1 MRFDRVLTVARK
13 DLDEFG
19 KNKYVLGTILLFP
32 LIVSIVLPV
41 IYVVPINQLG
51 AQRGDP
57 LDLGFNITYE
67 LGGVTLANTTFY
79 GARIDGSN
87 ITDCVL
93 NGCIVTNSLVA
104 RSIVTWSEVSNSS
117 VINSLLTSSNM
128 FYPRLNAGNTLIDSQ
143 IIGEDSELKQLQDV
157 MFNVLLLLLIMIP
170 VTIPTVTASYSFVG
184 EKVNRSLEPLLA
196 TPITDAELLLG
207 KAGSIFVLSMAATFA
222 AFAVATVT
230 VDVLTE
236 PALGYYP
243 LPTTYWIAGIGL
255 LAPGMCLLS
264 ILTNVLV
271 SSKVNDVR
279 VSQQVGSIVVLP
291 LLVFFIT
298 SLSGLMS
305 ADLRSLAV
313 FSAIIFAADLIVL
326 WLSLRI
332 FRREEILVRWK

>member
-19 KNKYVLGTILLFP
+19 KNRYVLGTILLFP
-32 LIVSIVLPV
+32 LMVSVILPV
-41 IYVVPINQLG
+41 IYVVPINELG

-57 LDLGFNITYE
+57 LDLEFDIVYE
-67 LGGVTLANTTFY
+67 LSGVTVANTTFY
-79 GARIDGSN
+79 SARIDGAN

-93 NGCIVTNSLVA
+93 NGCIVTGSVVA
-104 RSIVTWSEVSNSS
+104 RSIVSWSEVSNSS
-117 VINSLLTSSNM
+117 VVYSLLTSSNL
-128 FYPRLNAGNTLIDSQ
+128 FYPVLNSGNTFVDSQ
-143 IIGEDSELKQLQDV
+143 IIGEDSELKQLQDI

-196 TPITDAELLLG
+196 TPITDTELLLG
-207 KAGSIFVLSMAATFA
+207 KAGSIFVLSMVATLA

-236 PALGYYP
+236 PVLGYYP
-243 LPTTYWIAGIGL
+243 LPTTYWIAGVGL

-264 ILTNVLV
+264 IFVNVLV

-291 LLVFFIT
+291 LLAFFIV

-305 ADLRSLAV
+305 ADLRSLAI
-313 FSAIIFAADLIVL
+313 FSAVIFATDLVVL
-326 WLSLRI
+326 WISLRI
-332 FRREEILVRWK
+332 FRREEILVSWK